1 MTDVLT
7 RDDQVGKVSGRRAV
21 PVDVEGLTIGVP
33 DRDDP
38 ILGPIDLHLAAG
50 SRVLIAGPSGA
61 GKTTLLH
68 AVGGLLEEESY
79 DLTGRV
85 STWSGGVSVGL
96 LQQEPIHSV
105 VAATCGRDTA
115 FGPENHRVPRQD
127 IWPIV
132 KDSQRRARFTMPAD
146 HSTTK
151 MSGGQMQRLAIAGIL
166 ATNPG
171 LLLLDEPVS
180 MLDEESAAAIR
191 DEVARMA
198 HDRTVFIVDHHPDQ
212 WGEILDQVVE
222 LTDHGTLSRIWDFE
236 DYLDSREP
244 TDLPWHAATPGET
257 VARAVALDAYR
268 PQSDDVLLR
277 GVDISARRGHVT
289 VLSGP
294 SGVGKSTLLRLL
306 AGLDAPAAG
315 ELTLPEP
322 GHTAW
327 VPQNPE
333 NYLVART
340 AADELFA
347 SPVVPEDADLRD
359 LVRTFG
365 LTPILDSHPM
375 TCSGGEK
382 RRLAIAAALA
392 QKPDLLLLD
401 EPTVGLDDDS
411 GASVLMAIRAAAESG
426 VAVVVSSHDPQVI
439 EMADEVVDVA
449 SCRVPD
455 PAPDEMPQD
464 SSAFLATINPLV
476 VLLIAVAG
484 IVGSLFVRSPLIG
497 VISLIPA
504 VVMAPMCSHRVKPLV
519 VRTVPVLIAAVM
531 LVWTTLLL
539 HNGFTTSAVW
549 SEATRQGLRILVFVL
564 PGALASAAADPT
576 RFGDA
581 LAQQTHLPQR
591 PVVASVA
598 GVVRMGHLGDQWRI
612 QSDVRRLRGMG
623 PKRSLSSRVKYLSSM
638 TFAMV
643 LYAMRSSEVLS
654 RAMDSRGFA
663 TATRRTYAVES
674 RWRVR
679 DLWGVALA
687 VLIVAVP
694 AIAAALLG

>member
-1 MTDVLT
+1 MTDVLA
-7 RDDQVGKVSGRRAV
+7 RGDQVAEVSGHRAV
-21 PVDVEGLTIGVP
+21 SVDVEGLTVGVP
-33 DRDDP
+33 ARDTP
-38 ILGPIDLHLAAG
+38 ILGPIDLHLTAG
-50 SRVLIAGPSGA
+50 ARALVTGPSGA

-68 AVGGLLEEESY
+68 AIGGLLDEESH
-79 DLTGRV
+79 DLTGHV
-85 STWSGGVSVGL
+85 STWDTGVNIGL
-96 LQQEPIHSV
+96 LQQEPIHSI
-105 VAATCGRDTA
+105 VAATCGRDIA
-115 FGPENHRVPRQD
+115 FGPENHRVPRQQM
-127 IWPIV
+127 WSIV
-132 KDSQRRARFTMPAD
+132 EDSRRRARFTIPVD

-151 MSGGQMQRLAIAGIL
+151 MSGGQMQRLVIAGIL
-166 ATNPG
+166 ATDPG
-171 LLLLDEPVS
+171 LLLLDEPIS
-180 MLDEESAAAIR
+180 MLDEESATAIR

-198 HDRTVFIVDHHPDQ
+198 HDRTVLVVDHHPDQ
-212 WGEILDQVVE
+212 WRGILDQVVE
-222 LTDHGTLSRIWDFE
+222 LTDHGTLKHIWDFE

-244 TDLPWHAATPGET
+244 TETPRHAVNAGET
-257 VARAVALDAYR
+257 VARAVALDVHR
-268 PQSDDVLLR
+268 PQCDDVLLR
-277 GVDISARRGHVT
+277 GVEMSARRGYIT
-289 VLSGP
+289 ALSGP

-306 AGLDAPAAG
+306 AGLDAPADG
-315 ELTLPEP
+315 DLTLPEP

-347 SPVVPEDADLRD
+347 SPLVAEDADLRG
-359 LVRTFG
+359 LVKTFG

-401 EPTVGLDDDS
+401 EPTVGLDDDR
-411 GASVLMAIRAAAESG
+411 GTSVLAAIRAAADSG

-449 SCRVPD
+449 SYRLPD
-455 PAPDEMPQD
+455 PAPAQKPQEK
-464 SSAFLATINPLV
+464 SAFLTTINPLV

-497 VISLIPA
+497 AIGLIPA
-504 VVMAPMCSHRVKPLV
+504 VIMAPMCSRRVKPVV

-539 HNGFTTSAVW
+539 HNGFTSPAVW
-549 SEATRQGLRILVFVL
+549 SEAIRQGLRILVFVL
-564 PGALASAAADPT
+564 PGALASAAVDPT

-581 LAQQTHLPQR
+581 LAQQTPLPQR

-612 QSDVRRLRGMG
+612 QSDVRNLRGMG
-623 PKRSLSSRVKYLSSM
+623 PKRSPSSRIKYMSSM

-643 LYAMRSSEVLS
+643 LYALRSSEVLS

-663 TATRRTYAVES
+663 TATQRTYAVES
-674 RWRVR
+674 RWRIR

-687 VLIVAVP
+687 VLVVAVP
-694 AIAAALLG
+694 AVAAALIG

>member
-1 MTDVLT
+1 MTDVLA
-7 RDDQVGKVSGRRAV
+7 RNDQADDVSARRAV
-21 PVDVEGLTIGVP
+21 PVDVEGLTVGVP
-33 DRDDP
+33 GRDAP
-38 ILGPIDLHLAAG
+38 ILGPIDLHLPAG
-50 SRVLIAGPSGA
+50 ARVLVTGPSGA

-68 AVGGLLEEESY
+68 AVGGLLEEESH
-79 DLTGRV
+79 DLTGQV
-85 STWSGGVSVGL
+85 STWVNDNVGL

-105 VAATCGRDTA
+105 VAATCGRDIA
-115 FGPENHRVPRQD
+115 FGPENHRVPREE

-132 KDSQRRARFTMPAD
+132 EDSRRRARFTIPCG

-151 MSGGQMQRLAIAGIL
+151 MSGGQMQRLVIAGIL
-166 ATNPG
+166 ATDPG
-171 LLLLDEPVS
+171 LLLLDEPIS
-180 MLDEESAAAIR
+180 MLDEESASAIR
-191 DEVARMA
+191 DEVAMMA
-198 HDRTVFIVDHHPDQ
+198 HDRTVFVVDHHPDQ
-212 WGEILDQVVE
+212 WRGILDQVVE
-222 LTDHGTLSRIWDFE
+222 LTDHGTLKRIWDFE

-244 TDLPWHAATPGET
+244 TEVPWHPATPGEA
-257 VARAVALDAYR
+257 VARAVALDAHR

-277 GVDISARRGHVT
+277 GVEMSARRGYVT

-306 AGLDAPAAG
+306 AGLDDPAAG
-315 ELTLPEP
+315 ELALPEP

-347 SPVVPEDADLRD
+347 SPMVPENADLRD

-365 LTPILDSHPM
+365 LKPILDSHPM

-401 EPTVGLDDDS
+401 EPTVGLDDDR
-411 GASVLMAIRAAAESG
+411 GASVLAAIRAAADSG

-449 SCRVPD
+449 SYRDPD
-455 PAPDEMPQD
+455 PAPDENPQGKP
-464 SSAFLATINPLV
+464 AFLTKINPLV

-484 IVGSLFVRSPLIG
+484 IVGSLFVRSPLVGAIG
-497 VISLIPA
+497 LIPA
-504 VVMAPMCSHRVKPLV
+504 VAMAPMCSRRVKPLA

-539 HNGFTTSAVW
+539 HSGFTNPAVW

-598 GVVRMGHLGDQWRI
+598 GVIRMGHLGDQWRV

-623 PKRSLSSRVKYLSSM
+623 PAYSLSSRVKYLSSM

-674 RWRVR
+674 RWRTR

-687 VLIVAVP
+687 VLVIAVP
-694 AIAAALLG
+694 AIAEALLG

>member
-7 RDDQVGKVSGRRAV
+7 HADHVDKVSSRRAV
-21 PVDVEGLTIGVP
+21 PVDVEELTVGVP
-33 DRDDP
+33 DRDET

-50 SRVLIAGPSGA
+50 SRVLVSGPSGA

-68 AVGGLLEEESY
+68 AIGGLLEEESY

-85 STWSGGVSVGL
+85 NTWSGDVNVGL

-105 VAATCGRDTA
+105 VAATCGRDIA
-115 FGPENHRVPRQD
+115 FGPENHRVPRED

-132 KDSQRRARFTMPAD
+132 EDSQRRARFTMPMD

-171 LLLLDEPVS
+171 LLLLDEPIS

-191 DEVARMA
+191 DEIARMA
-198 HDRTVFIVDHHPDQ
+198 HDRTMLVVDHHPDQ
-212 WGEILDQVVE
+212 WRGVLDQVVE
-222 LTDHGTLSRIWDFE
+222 LTDHGTLKKIWDFE
-236 DYLDSREP
+236 DFLDSREA
-244 TDLPWHAATPGET
+244 TSLPPHTSIAGEV
-257 VARAVALDAYR
+257 VASTSSLDAHR

-277 GVDISARRGHVT
+277 GVTMAARRGHIT

-306 AGLDAPAAG
+306 AGLDVPASG
-315 ELTLPEP
+315 ELTLPDQ
-322 GHTAW
+322 TAW

-347 SPVVPEDADLRD
+347 SPMVPEDADLRD

-365 LTPILDSHPM
+365 LKSILDSHPM

-392 QKPDLLLLD
+392 QRPDLLLLD
-401 EPTVGLDDDS
+401 EPTVGLDDDR
-411 GASVLMAIRAAAESG
+411 GASVLSAIRAAADSG
-426 VAVVVSSHDPQVI
+426 VAVVVSSHDRQVI
-439 EMADEVVDVA
+439 AMADEVVDVA
-449 SCRVPD
+449 SYRVPD
-455 PAPDEMPQD
+455 PTPNERPGEKP
-464 SSAFLATINPLV
+464 AFLTTINPLV
-476 VLLIAVAG
+476 AFLIAIAG
-484 IVGSLFVRSPLIG
+484 IFGSLFVRSPLVG
-497 VISLIPA
+497 AVGLIPA
-504 VVMAPMCSHRVKPLV
+504 AVMAPMCSRHVKPLV

-539 HNGFTTSAVW
+539 HSGFTDPSAW

-564 PGALASAAADPT
+564 PGALASAAIDPT
-576 RFGDA
+576 RLGDA
-581 LAQQTHLPQR
+581 LAQQTHLSQR
-591 PVVASVA
+591 PVVASMA
-598 GVVRMGHLGDQWRI
+598 GVVRMGHLGDQWHI
-612 QSDVRRLRGMG
+612 QSDVRNLRGLG
-623 PKRSLSSRVKYLSSM
+623 PKRSLSSRITYLSSM

-674 RWRVR
+674 RWRAR
-679 DLWGVALA
+679 DLWGVVLA
-687 VLIVAVP
+687 AIVIAVP
-694 AIAAALLG
+694 ALAAVLFG